1 MTHPQLNSIH
11 RLRRH
16 QLLAHREELA
26 TAAVEHL
33 GHDLP
38 GSDVLFRAVHLVEEL
53 IRVEF
58 PATWQEHYADWISRD
73 VDRLHDADTPRTD
86 SCRICRT
93 AAQAVVHNEVAPPT
107 AA

>member
-26 TAAVEHL
+26 TAGVEHL

-38 GSDVLFRAVHLVEEL
+38 GADVLFRAVHLVEEL

-73 VDRLHDADTPRTD
+73 ADRLHDAETPRTD
-86 SCRICRT
+86 TCRICRT
-93 AAQAVVHNEVAPPT
+93 AVQAVVRNEVAPPT

>member
-38 GSDVLFRAVHLVEEL
+38 GADVLFRAVHLVEEL

-58 PATWQEHYADWISRD
+58 PATWQEYYADWISRD
-73 VDRLHDADTPRTD
+73 ADRLHDADTPRPSDRTFVEDVWRAWWED
-86 SCRICRT
+86 S
-93 AAQAVVHNEVAPPT
+93 AVGR
-107 AA
+107 